1 MALCTRIYKGDN
13 SILMTFLG
21 QITFKVFDRQL
32 YSTERVLHIQV
43 INKNVPELVRN
54 EHVLATV
61 GEITPFDHRMMELKT
76 TDPVNTVFSVIE
88 GRHGLTVI
96 SFSLSSIVGN
106 PQVITICFFSVSA
119 IVLLF
124 FN

>member
-1 MALCTRIYKGDN
+1 
-13 SILMTFLG
+13 MTFLG

>member
-1 MALCTRIYKGDN
+1 LISVGEKCICIGMYKGDN
-13 SILMTFLG
+13 SILMAFLG

-61 GEITPFDHRMMELKT
+61 GETTPFDHKIIELKT
-76 TDPVNTVFSVIE
+76 TDPVNTVISVIE
-88 GRHGLTVI
+88 GRHGLENI
-96 SFSLSSIVGN
+96 K
-106 PQVITICFFSVSA
+106 
-119 IVLLF
+119 
-124 FN
+124 